1 MNFQDIIRKKRD
13 GHSLSKIEID
23 YLVKGI
29 SDGSLPDYQIAAW
42 AMAVY
47 FQGMDDRETR
57 DLAIASLLGVLVFTL
72 FSGGKG
78 IYAQYWRGGRQNHS
92 ASYSSGGCRR
102 YTGGQDVRARSGS
115 HRRNS
120 G

>member
-57 DLAIASLLGVLVFTL
+57 DLAIAMAYSGEVVDLSFIPGVHFLL
-72 FSGGKG
+72 
-78 IYAQYWRGGRQNHS
+78 
-92 ASYSSGGCRR
+92 
-102 YTGGQDVRARSGS
+102 
-115 HRRNS
+115 
-120 G
+120 